1 MKGSTQMSRLHAHEL
16 TGVELHLEETDVLTS
31 KTDLRGVITYANDV
45 FVKIALYEADE
56 LYGAP
61 HSLIRH
67 PAMPR
72 SVFYLMWKTIESGK
86 EFFGYV
92 VNRAKNGDHYWV
104 LAHIVPDLDPRTG
117 EIIGY
122 HSTRRR
128 PSREGIELATKV
140 YAAVSLAERKVP
152 KAQQVE
158 AGVAAVTSYLA
169 GEGMSYE
176 QWIFDKINKWEL

>member
-1 MKGSTQMSRLHAHEL
+1 MSALQRHEL
-16 TGVELHLEETDVLTS
+16 TGVERHLDESEVLTS

-45 FVKIALYEADE
+45 FIHVAGYSPEE

-72 SVFYLMWKTIESGK
+72 SVFHLMWKTIESGK

-92 VNRAKNGDHYWV
+92 VNRAKDGDHYWV
-104 LAHIVPDLDPRTG
+104 LAHIVPDLDPRTK

-128 PSREGIELATKV
+128 PSREGVALAAQI
-140 YAAVSLAERKVP
+140 YEAVLKEERKAS

-158 AGVAAVTSYLA
+158 VGVRAVLSYL
-169 GEGMSYE
+169 ETQGMSYE

>member
-1 MKGSTQMSRLHAHEL
+1 MSALQRHEL
-16 TGVELHLEETDVLTS
+16 TGVERHLDESDVLTS

-45 FVKIALYEADE
+45 FIHVAGYNPEE

-61 HSLIRH
+61 HSVIRH

-72 SVFYLMWKTIESGK
+72 SVFHLMWKTIESGK

-92 VNRAKNGDHYWV
+92 VNRAKDGDHYWV
-104 LAHIVPDLDPRTG
+104 LAHVVPDLDPRSN

-128 PSREGIELATKV
+128 PSREGVELAAKI
-140 YAAVSLAERKVP
+140 YDAVLREERKVS
-152 KAQQVE
+152 KTQQVE
-158 AGVAAVTSYLA
+158 VGVQAVLSYL
-169 GEGMSYE
+169 ETQGMSYE
-176 QWIFDKINKWEL
+176 QWIFDKINQWEL